1 MFHIQESKKNLMR
14 WMHYSFFFFFSRRIF
29 DLWNSKFLVIKA
41 PQKMSRSH
49 WFNMRQRVVVKH
61 PQQYDRQAPSTTSII
76 KTSNERTPFRISC
89 FIPTVELYT
98 SKKHIFFFLSL
109 ICGHNAA
116 ADPLQTYELDPE
128 KQKLDLLVL
137 IESII
142 IQSLPEP
149 FNFPLS
155 STYKC
160 DSTLWL

>member
-49 WFNMRQRVVVKH
+49 WFNMCQRVVVKH

-98 SKKHIFFFLSL
+98 SKKYFFFPFSDLWAQRCCRSTSDVRVRPRKTKARL
-109 ICGHNAA
+109 ACVDRVDNNTVVTWTVQFS
-116 ADPLQTYELDPE
+116 PLFYL
-128 KQKLDLLVL
+128 
-137 IESII
+137 
-142 IQSLPEP
+142 
-149 FNFPLS
+149 
-155 STYKC
+155 
-160 DSTLWL
+160 